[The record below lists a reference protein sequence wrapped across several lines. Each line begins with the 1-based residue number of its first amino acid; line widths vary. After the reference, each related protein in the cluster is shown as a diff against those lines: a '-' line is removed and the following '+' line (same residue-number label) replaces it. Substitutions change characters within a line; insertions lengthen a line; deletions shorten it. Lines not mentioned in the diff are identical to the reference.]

1 MEHGLFKLCKSA
13 SLHLQGLHYLTGGLN
28 YNLYYWGSSIR
39 KQGLLAAGLQTLFSC
54 IV

>member
-13 SLHLQGLHYLTGGLN
+13 SSHLQGLHYLTGGL
-28 YNLYYWGSSIR
+28 NLYYWGSSIR